1 MREKIDARAT
11 FVALWCALLLLKAA
25 VAARLPLFVDEA
37 FYWQESR
44 HLAWAYSDLP
54 GLTAWL
60 IRIGTAVFGEGTLAL
75 RMPFLLLASLVPWL
89 VVRITAREFGER
101 QGWVA
106 GIAALLLPLSG
117 TLGLMALPDAAMV
130 VATLLCLDAGTRLL
144 RGVGYGAALQLAVGL
159 AIGALSHYRFA
170 AVIGVGVVALLALP
184 QGRQALRDPRLWIA
198 IAFGAAAWTPLL
210 AWNFENAEAGLRFQL
225 VDRHPWAWHP
235 EGSWFIAIQ
244 TLLATPLLF
253 AALLWAG
260 WRGARAPSEPVRFI
274 ALSGGLVVLGFF
286 VLGFFA
292 DTERVS
298 FHWPLPGL
306 VALLPLLPAL
316 LVRWPRWLRVLT
328 WASAGVGL
336 AAVLGYHAL
345 VSVPELRARTASLK
359 WYPSNFAGWD
369 VLSDAVRELRE
380 DMPEGTRL
388 VADNFKIGAELGFA
402 LGDASI
408 EVLEHPANRQHGR
421 APQLRLWGLE
431 ATGATDPGGP
441 VLLVIAASEVEYKHL
456 LLRYQALCRRFGA
469 LPPPRVLNVDH
480 GRTRFLLF
488 AIEERSVDADCTL
501 PAMAW
506 IDTPAADARVG
517 TAFDIRGWAFK
528 DGVGIER
535 VEVLLDGTLVAE
547 ADYGI
552 DSPGVATYWGIST
565 DASHPAVGFSARV
578 ELPVGSSGV
587 HWLGLRLHGRDGSV
601 EDWSEQRIIVDAAA
615 GEAAA
620 VGAVPVDAGR

>member
-1 MREKIDARAT
+1 MREKIDARAA
-11 FVALWCALLLLKAA
+11 FVALWCALLLVKAV

-60 IRIGTAVFGEGTLAL
+60 IRIGTSVFGEGALAL
-75 RMPFLLLASLVPWL
+75 RMPFLLLASVVPWL
-89 VVRITAREFGER
+89 VVRITAREFGE
-101 QGWVA
+101 QHGWVA
-106 GIAALLLPLSG
+106 GIAALLLPLAGS
-117 TLGLMALPDAAMV
+117 LGLMALPDTAMV
-130 VATLLCLDAGTRLL
+130 VATLLCLDAGARLL
-144 RGVGYGAALQLAVGL
+144 RDVRYGAALQLAVGL

-170 AVIGVGVVALLALP
+170 AVIVVGVVALLVLP

-225 VDRHPWAWHP
+225 VDRHPWTWQPGGA
-235 EGSWFIAIQ
+235 WFIAIQ
-244 TLLATPLLF
+244 ALLATPLMF
-253 AALLWAG
+253 VALLWAAV
-260 WRGARAPSEPVRFI
+260 RGVRHDSDPVRFI

-306 VALLPLLPAL
+306 VALLPLLPVL
-316 LVRWPRWLRVLT
+316 LVRWPRWLRGLT
-328 WASAGVGL
+328 WALVAAGLVS
-336 AAVLGYHAL
+336 VLGYYAL

-369 VLSDAVRELRE
+369 VLADGVREARE
-380 DMPEGTRL
+380 GMPEGTRL
-388 VADNFKIGAELGFA
+388 VADNFKVGAELGFA

-408 EVLEHPANRQHGR
+408 EVLQHPANRQHGR
-421 APQLRLWGLE
+421 APQLRLWHLE
-431 ATGATDPGGP
+431 ASGTRDPGGP
-441 VLLVIAASEVEYKHL
+441 VLLVVAASEVEYKDL
-456 LLRYQALCRRFGA
+456 LLRYHGLCRRFGP
-469 LPPPRVLNVDH
+469 LPAPRVLNVDH

-488 AIEERSVDADCTL
+488 RIEERGTGDCTL

-506 IDTPAADARVG
+506 IDAPAADARVG
-517 TAFDIRGWAFK
+517 HAFDIQGWAFK

-535 VEVLLDGTLVAE
+535 IEVLFDGAVVAQAE
-547 ADYGI
+547 YGI
-552 DSPGVATYWGIST
+552 ESPGVARFWKIST
-565 DASHPAVGFSARV
+565 DATHPHVGFRARV
-578 ELPVGSSGV
+578 ELPEASEGT

-601 EDWSEQRIIVDAAA
+601 EDWSEQRIR
-615 GEAAA
+615 
-620 VGAVPVDAGR
+620 VDAGAARAAGGR

>member
-11 FVALWCALLLLKAA
+11 FVALWCALLLLKAVIA
-25 VAARLPLFVDEA
+25 TRLSLFVDEA

-60 IRIGTAVFGEGTLAL
+60 IRVGTTVFGEGTLAL
-75 RMPFLLLASLVPWL
+75 RMPFLLLASIAPWL

-101 QGWVA
+101 EGWVA
-106 GIAALLLPLSG
+106 GIAALLLPLAGS
-117 TLGLMALPDAAMV
+117 LGLMALPDTAMV
-130 VATLLCLDAGTRLL
+130 VATLLCLDAGARLL
-144 RGVGYGAALQLAVGL
+144 RGVGYGAALQLAIGL
-159 AIGALSHYRFA
+159 AMGALSHYRFA
-170 AVIGVGVVALLALP
+170 AVIGVGVVALLLLP

-225 VDRHPWAWHP
+225 VDRHPWAWQP
-235 EGSWFIAIQ
+235 GGAWFIAIQ

-260 WRGARAPSEPVRFI
+260 WRGLRDEREGVRFL
-274 ALSGGLVVLGFF
+274 ALSGLLVVAGFF

-306 VALLPLLPAL
+306 MALLPLLPVAL
-316 LVRWPRWLRVLT
+316 LRWPRWLRGLT
-328 WASAGVGL
+328 WAMAAVGL
-336 AAVLGYHAL
+336 ALVLGYYVL
-345 VSVPELRARTASLK
+345 VSSPQLRAQTASLK
-359 WYPSNFAGWD
+359 WYPSNFAGWVELAD
-369 VLSDAVRELRE
+369 VVGEVKAG
-380 DMPEGTRL
+380 MPEGTRI

-402 LGDASI
+402 LDDPSI
-408 EVLEHPANRQHGR
+408 EVLEHPVNRAHGR

-431 ATGATDPGGP
+431 ARGGTDRGDDP
-441 VLLVIAASEVEYKHL
+441 VLLVVGASEIEYKHL
-456 LLRYQALCRRFGA
+456 LLRYHALCRRFGP
-469 LPPPRVLNVDH
+469 LPPPRTVSVDH

-488 AIEERSVDADCTL
+488 ALGARQAAVPDEACTL

-506 IDTPAADARVG
+506 FDSPLQDERVG
-517 TAFDIRGWAFK
+517 RSFGVTGWAFK

-535 VEVLLDGTLVAE
+535 VEVTVDGEVVATARYGGDRAYVAE
-547 ADYGI
+547 
-552 DSPGVATYWGIST
+552 YWKIST
-565 DASHPAVGFSARV
+565 DEAHPGVGFEARV
-578 ELPVGSSGV
+578 ELPPGRGGSR
-587 HWLGLRLHGRDGSV
+587 WLGLRLHGRDGSM
-601 EDWSEQRIIVDAAA
+601 ESWPEQRIVVEGD
-615 GEAAA
+615 
-620 VGAVPVDAGR
+620 